1 MKKIAFLSGIVFSA
15 SIFGMSS
22 GMDQNSN
29 MDENPKSSSFVLR
42 PMTVVEYIQYVKQIK
57 QIQKEVTDQDEYT
70 QGLEQE
76 VIQSQNEINDLKKE
90 NKILK
95 GRVKKAE
102 EMLVVNENYIK
113 KLEEKFGGNET
124 LYVIVPEHSQNSEI
138 SQKEIEELKQNMIEL
153 SNENQK
159 LLASKE
165 KLIREKKQLTEEL
178 KRIEEEKQLIEKLK
192 QNMIGLFNENQD
204 LLASKETLI
213 REKKQ
218 LIEENQELRIFLN
231 DSENSTS
238 EISGRVL
245 ADEIQDE
252 DVTDQSNLDSE
263 NSTKIQDK
271 DIFEQGEVIKSEKD
285 SSNENDWGLFFKETN
300 NGEDCLRLK
309 GDSFLIKFKLIKDTF
324 SLSNKGDYVK
334 FGFETW
340 YKLVEFKLTADI
352 LGEFS
357 LSKSDF
363 SNRQSSYSLLP
374 GRLFWIA
381 SPSDY
386 LILTKEFI
394 YKGESENFDCGRVPH
409 GAGEML
415 KNTGEV
421 LIGKFEKGEYKG
433 GQAQ

>member
-42 PMTVVEYIQYVKQIK
+42 PMTAVKYIQYVK

-95 GRVKKAE
+95 GRMEKAE

-165 KLIREKKQLTEEL
+165 KLIREKNQLTEEL

-204 LLASKETLI
+204 LLAFKERLT
-213 REKKQ
+213 ENNKN
-218 LIEENQELRIFLN
+218 LIEENQKLRIFLN

-271 DIFEQGEVIKSEKD
+271 DILEQGEVIKLDSENKQSFDSENEQDSEKD

-300 NGEDCLRLK
+300 NKETNNGEDSLRLK

-357 LSKSDF
+357 
-363 SNRQSSYSLLP
+363 
-374 GRLFWIA
+374 
-381 SPSDY
+381 
-386 LILTKEFI
+386 
-394 YKGESENFDCGRVPH
+394 
-409 GAGEML
+409 
-415 KNTGEV
+415 
-421 LIGKFEKGEYKG
+421 
-433 GQAQ
+433 

>member
-1 MKKIAFLSGIVFSA
+1 MVGHGMKKIAFLSGIVFSA

-138 SQKEIEELKQNMIEL
+138 SQKEIEELKQNMI
-153 SNENQK
+153 
-159 LLASKE
+159 
-165 KLIREKKQLTEEL
+165 
-178 KRIEEEKQLIEKLK
+178 
-192 QNMIGLFNENQD
+192 GLFNENQD

-218 LIEENQELRIFLN
+218 LIEENQELRIFLIFL
-231 DSENSTS
+231 EN
-238 EISGRVL
+238 
-245 ADEIQDE
+245 
-252 DVTDQSNLDSE
+252 
-263 NSTKIQDK
+263 
-271 DIFEQGEVIKSEKD
+271 
-285 SSNENDWGLFFKETN
+285 
-300 NGEDCLRLK
+300 
-309 GDSFLIKFKLIKDTF
+309 
-324 SLSNKGDYVK
+324 
-334 FGFETW
+334 
-340 YKLVEFKLTADI
+340 
-352 LGEFS
+352 
-357 LSKSDF
+357 
-363 SNRQSSYSLLP
+363 
-374 GRLFWIA
+374 
-381 SPSDY
+381 
-386 LILTKEFI
+386 
-394 YKGESENFDCGRVPH
+394 
-409 GAGEML
+409 
-415 KNTGEV
+415 
-421 LIGKFEKGEYKG
+421 
-433 GQAQ
+433 